1 MVHTGYSPCSWF
13 NIELFLGVW
22 RHITRQ
28 RTLSESL
35 QLCQTCSISIK
46 SYSICSRRLIPRVS
60 LNFLM
65 QLCPTYLAIACIKG
79 FGYIWSASTFQWSTC
94 FCSIS
99 YLFTYK
105 NHPFMQ
111 LYLEG
116 ERKKKGGGGIW
127 YVTKRLHPVT
137 YLNFNSHNLPGFK
150 SEEPRFWHDN
160 TTSYPFRFH
169 RFTSSKQQMIMI
181 QPEVLMIT
189 NI

>member
-116 ERKKKGGGGIW
+116 ERKKKGGGGYMICDQ
-127 YVTKRLHPVT
+127 T
-137 YLNFNSHNLPGFK
+137 SASSNLP
-150 SEEPRFWHDN
+150 
-160 TTSYPFRFH
+160 
-169 RFTSSKQQMIMI
+169 
-181 QPEVLMIT
+181 
-189 NI
+189 